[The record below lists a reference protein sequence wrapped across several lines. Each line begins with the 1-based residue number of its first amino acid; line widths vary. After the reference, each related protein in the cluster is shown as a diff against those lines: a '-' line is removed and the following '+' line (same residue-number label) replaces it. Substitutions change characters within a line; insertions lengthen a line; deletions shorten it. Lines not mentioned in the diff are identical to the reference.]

1 MQVEKLAN
9 LYGPSGFEDNVRN
22 YIRANVR
29 ADEIYTD
36 NMGNLIC
43 HKKGNGKRIMVCA
56 HMDEVALIV
65 TGITDDGFLS
75 FKTLGGIET
84 AVLCSKK
91 VYIGEKLV
99 PGIVSAKAVH
109 LQNRDEIS
117 KPLKLK
123 DMYIDIGASDKKDAE
138 AMVSLGDYAV
148 FDGKFTLFGD
158 NLAKSKALDDRVG
171 CAILME
177 LINNKQFDSDI
188 FYAFTVQEETGLRGA
203 AVAAYGIKPELA
215 LVIEGT
221 TCSDVYG
228 SKEHNSVTNIGG
240 GAVMT
245 AMDRAAI
252 SDKNYFEFIKKTA
265 EKNNIPLQIK
275 RTIMGGTDAG
285 AIQRSRCGVPT
296 AVLAVPCRYIHSPVS
311 VMSMHDFECTKRLAE
326 AVLRDIER
334 SEL

>member
-228 SKEHNSVTNIGG
+228 SKEHNSATNIGG

-252 SDKNYFEFIKKTA
+252 SDKSYFEYIKNTA